1 MKKRLFVAIEIPENT
16 LQKIISF
23 QKVLKE
29 KIKSASWVKPENI
42 HLTLVFLGEV
52 DYTEIP
58 QIINFLYAAKSP
70 RFKINA
76 RGVGG
81 FPSLERPHTIW
92 VGVEKSKKI
101 VELQRRLVA
110 HLQKSGFE
118 FEKREF
124 KPHLTVARLGK
135 KINLKTKI
143 NLKKIADF
151 QFGAI
156 SVKELI
162 LFESELSSDG
172 PVHKI
177 LEKVLLS

>member
-1 MKKRLFVAIEIPENT
+1 MKKRLFVAIEVPENT
-16 LQKIISF
+16 LQEIISF

-29 KIKSASWVKPENI
+29 KIKNVSWVKPENI

-58 QIINFLYAAKSP
+58 QIINFLYAVKSP

-76 RGVGG
+76 RGIGG
-81 FPSLERPHTIW
+81 FPSLEQPHTIW
-92 VGVEKSKKI
+92 IGVEKSRKI
-101 VELQRRLVA
+101 VQLQRRLVN
-110 HLQKSGFE
+110 HLQESGFE

-124 KPHLTVARLGK
+124 KPHLTIARLGK
-135 KINLKTKI
+135 KTNLKTRI
-143 NLKKIADF
+143 NLKKVADL

-156 SVKELI
+156 MVKELI
-162 LFESELSSDG
+162 LFESELSSEG

-177 LEKVLLS
+177 LRKVSLA